1 MCAGGNGSTDDIRRF
16 AMAQDIRKY
25 NIDIKDQAGNFI
37 GRFENVTPS
46 EIISEYKISD
56 GKYIDASVLT
66 FEVTVDNARVE
77 E

>member
-1 MCAGGNGSTDDIRRF
+1 
-16 AMAQDIRKY
+16 MAQDIRKY
-25 NIDIKDQAGNFI
+25 NINIKDQAGNFI
-37 GRFENVTPS
+37 ARFENIQPK
-46 EIISEYKISD
+46 EMIPEYKISD